1 MVLQMTQNRGSPSV
15 PILESHSKLKT
26 VEKLQ
31 LEFWDIQLGKWI
43 ASSGLSYPSQ
53 LHLINYTV

>member
-1 MVLQMTQNRGSPSV
+1 M

-31 LEFWDIQLGKWI
+31 LEFCDIQLGKWI
-43 ASSGLSYPSQ
+43 ASAGLSYPSQ
-53 LHLINYTV
+53 LHLINYTA